1 MQNNDLT
8 SSVCKQEQDLR
19 VQADTKIG
27 PALKVACS
35 HNSGSEHLHVCM
47 LMFIYLCA
55 CVYLFTYTIYLCI
68 CANINVHI

>member
-35 HNSGSEHLHVCM
+35 HNSGM